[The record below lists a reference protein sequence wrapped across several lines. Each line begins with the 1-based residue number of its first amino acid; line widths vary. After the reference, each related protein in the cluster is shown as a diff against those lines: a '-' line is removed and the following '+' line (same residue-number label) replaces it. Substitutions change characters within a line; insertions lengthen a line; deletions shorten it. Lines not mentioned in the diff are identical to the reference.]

1 MTTVIRSCPA
11 EHSPRLAQFKQL
23 QKEVLFCCLTRQKQH
38 YRTTLQVF
46 GRSCIEDA
54 LTSFQ
59 QTAFCLNYL
68 LVCSSGGS
76 FLEGVSSPEHVFFL
90 SVNCSFPL
98 LHTRVGAPTLSLF
111 WQHSTVCVLYKTI
124 CFVSVQEHNARLLS
138 LTVGKAASLRY
149 HHLIQQTPLVPS
161 LLLPWKAFV
170 VQLLL
175 FFCLLASC
183 WHCKSETVAPSGAS
197 TTVAPGTVSC

>member
-1 MTTVIRSCPA
+1 MFNKA
-11 EHSPRLAQFKQL
+11 K
-23 QKEVLFCCLTRQKQH
+23 
-38 YRTTLQVF
+38 TTLQNNITGVWEELHRRCSYIFSTDCFLSQLPF
-46 GRSCIEDA
+46 G
-54 LTSFQ
+54 L
-59 QTAFCLNYL
+59 
-68 LVCSSGGS
+68 
-76 FLEGVSSPEHVFFL
+76 FFWGL
-90 SVNCSFPL
+90 FPRGCFKPRACFFFWSVNCFFPL

>member
-1 MTTVIRSCPA
+1 MLL
-11 EHSPRLAQFKQL
+11 HLFNRLLFVSITFWFVLLGALSSRVFQAQ
-23 QKEVLFCCLTRQKQH
+23 
-38 YRTTLQVF
+38 
-46 GRSCIEDA
+46 SM
-54 LTSFQ
+54 
-59 QTAFCLNYL
+59 
-68 LVCSSGGS
+68 
-76 FLEGVSSPEHVFFL
+76 FFFFW
-90 SVNCSFPL
+90 SVNCFFPL

-111 WQHSTVCVLYKTI
+111 WQHPTVCVLYKTI
-124 CFVSVQEHNARLLS
+124 CFVSVQENNARLLS